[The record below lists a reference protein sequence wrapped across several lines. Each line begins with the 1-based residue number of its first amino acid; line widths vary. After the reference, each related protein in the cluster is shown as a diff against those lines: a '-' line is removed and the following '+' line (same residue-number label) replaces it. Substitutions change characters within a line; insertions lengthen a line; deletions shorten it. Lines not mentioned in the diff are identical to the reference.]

1 LIHLIRIA
9 ALERALNDA
18 KAELDHDM
26 SLFRDVI
33 ELKAER
39 DALRRDVGSGTVW
52 LSETSIDPDVGSATY
67 H

>member
-1 LIHLIRIA
+1 
-9 ALERALNDA
+9 LERALNDA
-18 KAELDHDM
+18 KADLDHDM
-26 SLFRDVI
+26 SLFRDVM

-52 LSETSIDPDVGSATY
+52 LSETSSDQNLGLATY